1 MPVDAAGLETRL
13 SLGVKKPLELSPSSQ
28 FAAKARS
35 LRSRS
40 TSKKGRSEEW
50 FCWRSER
57 LRKAASRSW
66 PPGVP
71 GWPRRFGPLTLQGEE
86 VTVF

>member
-1 MPVDAAGLETRL
+1 MPVDAAGLEARL
-13 SLGVKKPLELSPSSQ
+13 SFGVRKPLEPSPSSQ
-28 FAAKARS
+28 LAAKALS

-50 FCWRSER
+50 LSWRADR
-57 LRKAASRSW
+57 LRRAASRSW

-71 GWPRRFGPLTLQGEE
+71 GWPRRFGPLQ
-86 VTVF
+86 